1 MSRQKS
7 STWLALGDSYTIG
20 ESVPLH
26 QRWPHQLTRQLN
38 FLAPQYLATTGWTT
52 RDLLSAIP
60 NNIFSPPYTWV
71 SLLIGVNNQYQGLDF
86 TLYPKEFTELLE
98 FAISQATDAQHV
110 LVLSIPDYSVT
121 PFAEGKDSAKIRQEV
136 EQYNQ
141 VNREVAA
148 EFGVR
153 YCDITPISREAAD
166 NQSLMAEDGLH
177 PSGKMYQ
184 MWVEEVLKKIPIEEF
199 TSHP

>member
-1 MSRQKS
+1 MSRQKA

-20 ESVPLH
+20 EAIPLH

-38 FLAPQYLATTGWTT
+38 FSIPQYLATTGWTT
-52 RDLLSAIP
+52 RDLLNAIP
-60 NNIFSPPYTWV
+60 NTTFTPPYTWV

-86 TLYPKEFTELLE
+86 SIYRPEFTELLK
-98 FAISQATDAQHV
+98 FAISQTTDAQHV

-121 PFAEGKDSAKIRQEV
+121 PEAQDKRPAKILQEI

-141 VNREVAA
+141 VNRQISTEM
-148 EFGVR
+148 GTR
-153 YCDITPISREAAD
+153 YCDITSISQQAAE
-166 NQSLMAEDGLH
+166 NESLIAEDGLH

-184 MWVEEVLKKIPIEEF
+184 VWVEKILKEVSLIDFI
-199 TSHP
+199 